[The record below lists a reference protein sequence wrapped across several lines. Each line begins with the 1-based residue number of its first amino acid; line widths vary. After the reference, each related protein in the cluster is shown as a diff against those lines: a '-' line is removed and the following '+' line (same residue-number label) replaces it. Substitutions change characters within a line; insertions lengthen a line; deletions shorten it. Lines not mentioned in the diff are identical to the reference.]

1 MQELRTAERRSWQM
15 DGGPLRRVPV
25 WAGWFGPSHPDLE
38 DSEPVKLGAGRFPDR
53 QESLM
58 D

>member
-25 WAGWFGPSHPDLE
+25 WAGWYGPSHPDLE
-38 DSEPVKLGAGRFPDR
+38 DSEPVELGAGRSPDR
-53 QESLM
+53 QVSLM